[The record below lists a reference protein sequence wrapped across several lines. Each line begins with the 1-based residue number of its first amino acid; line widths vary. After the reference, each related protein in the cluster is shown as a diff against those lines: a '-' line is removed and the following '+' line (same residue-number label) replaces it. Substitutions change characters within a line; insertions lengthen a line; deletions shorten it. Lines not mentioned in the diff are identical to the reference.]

1 MTETSIHLLYT
12 FCILA
17 LSCNVSFTTLQFIFI
32 KGMEEPVQL
41 KISLS
46 GELNKYQAVIW
57 QSHQLSLSLGE
68 ETNHRDNDKEY
79 FVTC

>member
-1 MTETSIHLLYT
+1 
-12 FCILA
+12 
-17 LSCNVSFTTLQFIFI
+17 
-32 KGMEEPVQL
+32 MEEPVQL

-57 QSHQLSLSLGE
+57 QSHQLSLSLRE